1 MVAVIL
7 EAIEQAKD
15 IRLKMITLPSHT
27 SHALQWLDVFLF
39 QAF

>member
-15 IRLKMITLPSHT
+15 IRLKMITLPFHT